1 MAGASELIS
10 IDVDDRQMQQVFGK
24 LQQVGHNMAPLF
36 ADIGEHLL
44 ESTKQ
49 RFKDQV
55 DPDGLP
61 WEQLAESTRER
72 KTKNAD
78 LILVE
83 HGQLM
88 DSFHTQT
95 SASEAIVGSSDIR
108 AATMHYGNDD
118 RNIPA
123 RNILGVNAQ
132 DQDVILDLAET
143 FLLDHLAPM

>member
-1 MAGASELIS
+1 MAGASEFIS

-24 LQQVGHNMAPLF
+24 LQQVGHSMSPLF
-36 ADIGEHLL
+36 ADIGEYLL

-49 RFKDQV
+49 RFADQV

-61 WEQLAESTRER
+61 WAPLAESTRER

-95 SASEAIVGSSDIR
+95 SASEAEVGSNDIR
-108 AATMHYGNDD
+108 AATMHYGDDD

-132 DQDVILDLAET
+132 DQDVILD
-143 FLLDHLAPM
+143 FNSCNVY